1 VVGCNVV
8 RLTRKLDL
16 ELKNAEMEYEYGIAR

>member
-16 ELKNAEMEYEYGIAR
+16 ELKNAEMEYCMSME